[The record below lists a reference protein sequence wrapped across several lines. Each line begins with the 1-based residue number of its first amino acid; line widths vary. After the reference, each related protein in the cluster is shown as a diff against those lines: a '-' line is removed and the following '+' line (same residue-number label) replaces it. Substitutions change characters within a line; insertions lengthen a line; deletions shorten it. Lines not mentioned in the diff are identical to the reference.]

1 MASSYGTKLSLW
13 QARER
18 CRPRR
23 AGGKEILGFNEIEP
37 AFDQDDVAGHSVDPA
52 RQIGILTFEEADA
65 LLDLDQIGLDLR
77 HIATDSLEMLEN
89 QIGSFVAHTM
99 ILWCNWSRRK
109 AGRGST
115 RW

>member
-1 MASSYGTKLSLW
+1 VPRSIAAPFSS
-13 QARER
+13 
-18 CRPRR
+18 
-23 AGGKEILGFNEIEP
+23 FDEIEP
-37 AFDQDDVAGHSVDPA
+37 AFDQDDVAAHSVDPA
-52 RQIGILTFEEADA
+52 RQIGILTFEEADV

-77 HIATDSLEMLEN
+77 DIATDNPEMLED

-99 ILWCNWSRRK
+99 ILWCDWSKRK